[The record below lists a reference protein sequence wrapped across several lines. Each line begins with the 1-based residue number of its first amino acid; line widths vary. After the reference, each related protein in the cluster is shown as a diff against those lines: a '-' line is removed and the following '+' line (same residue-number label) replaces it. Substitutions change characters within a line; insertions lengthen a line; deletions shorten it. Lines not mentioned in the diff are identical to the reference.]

1 MACLENAREP
11 SPRAPKESGAKDILE
26 MRNVSWL
33 SWLIFALSVAMV
45 IVLTWNVDVHSSAGA
60 ARIAGSVIAVIVAVL
75 TLANGARMGS
85 RVTAIE
91 RGRYP
96 RLRAGASGR
105 IVARLQGELPQTV
118 TIAAEGGDDIR
129 EVAAALVEA
138 LRAASWHVTEMGYG
152 TLWNGGRGILI
163 SHTEAAASAATALI
177 EALKAEGLPASDAG
191 NPSTGNPVHIA
202 FRRP

>member
-1 MACLENAREP
+1 M
-11 SPRAPKESGAKDILE
+11 PRESGAKAILE

-85 RVTAIE
+85 RVAAIE
-91 RGRYP
+91 RGRYS
-96 RLRAGASGR
+96 RLNSGASDR
-105 IVARLQGELPQTV
+105 IAALLQDEIPQTA
-118 TIAAEGGDDIR
+118 TITGEQGDDVR
-129 EVAAALVEA
+129 EVVAALVEA
-138 LRAASWHVTEMGYG
+138 LRSAKWHVREIELGG
-152 TLWNGGRGILI
+152 PVWNGGRGIEI
-163 SHTEAAASAATALI
+163 RHTEAAASAATALM
-177 EALKAEGLPASDAG
+177 EALKAEGLPVSYAG
-191 NPSTGNPVHIA
+191 TPTTGMPVQIA